1 MVHVSESKGPIFK
14 MEYVMY
20 ISKHLQLYIM
30 YYNTISVLK
39 KQRLA
44 LLSLFC
50 YICLS
55 IHLSAH
61 LLTLLNCNGQP
72 CTSDANTLVI
82 RPPNLVD

>member
-1 MVHVSESKGPIFK
+1 MVHVSERKGPIFN

-20 ISKHLQLYIM
+20 ISKHLQLHIM
-30 YYNTISVLK
+30 YYNTILVLK

-55 IHLSAH
+55 IHLSGH
-61 LLTLLNCNGQP
+61 LLTLINCDGQP
-72 CTSDANTLVI
+72 CTSDANILVI
-82 RPPNLVD
+82 RPLNLVD